1 MSTEKQ
7 LIRKY
12 ANRKLYHVGK
22 ATYVSMLELSDMVA
36 EGVAVEVVDDVTGE
50 DVTIEVLS
58 RSLYERVKDRDRSVV
73 GLAPR
78 ELSRM
83 FGRVR
88 RRTVE

>member
-12 ANRKLYHVGK
+12 ANRKLYCVGR

-36 EGVAVEVVDDVTGE
+36 AGATVEVVDDVTSE
-50 DVTIEVLS
+50 DVTIETLA
-58 RSLYERVKDRDRSVV
+58 RSLYERVKDRDRRSE

-78 ELSRM
+78 EISRM
-83 FGRVR
+83 FGKVR
-88 RRTVE
+88 RRSVE